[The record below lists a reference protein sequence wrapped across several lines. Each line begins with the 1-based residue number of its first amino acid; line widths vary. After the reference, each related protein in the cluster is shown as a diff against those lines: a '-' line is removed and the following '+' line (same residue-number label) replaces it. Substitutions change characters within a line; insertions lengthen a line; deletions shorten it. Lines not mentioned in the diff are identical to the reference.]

1 MREFESGLRSILEAE
16 ITTAA
21 NVNFAKSRIF
31 DEVVDLVGDKH
42 LLDHFAGQ
50 ALAGLLASGIA
61 AERCQP
67 MEEVAEVAYANAS
80 AMIAQRNK
88 GADT

>member
-1 MREFESGLRSILEAE
+1 MSNDNGG
-16 ITTAA
+16 AA
-21 NVNFAKSRIF
+21 FPAVGNNLPGYF
-31 DEVVDLVGDKH
+31 DHHGMT
-42 LLDHFAGQ
+42 LLDYFAGQ

-67 MEEVAEVAYANAS
+67 MEEVAEVAYANAA
-80 AMIAQRNK
+80 AMIAQRNR

>member
-1 MREFESGLRSILEAE
+1 MSNDNGGPAFP
-16 ITTAA
+16 
-21 NVNFAKSRIF
+21 
-31 DEVVDLVGDKH
+31 GDKPLPTPNGYQTPTGMT